1 MNKKRTLMQRLC
13 LAPHYLWCALFIIVP
28 LLFITFF
35 AFTES
40 TLGMEDAGGFTLANF
55 GKIFTDVLY
64 VNTFLT
70 SLLYA
75 FIATAV
81 CLLIAYPTAYF
92 MSGLKK
98 SGQKMMMI
106 LLMLPMWMNFLVRT
120 YTLTQ
125 ILDTNGLI
133 NQFLGLF
140 GVEPVRFLGTG
151 AAVVLGMVYNYLPYM
166 VLPIYTV
173 MSKLDTRLLEAASDL
188 GANSFQALLRVTLP
202 LTLSG
207 IISGI
212 TMVFVPSISTF
223 YVAKAMSN
231 GSISLIGD
239 VIEMEFGALNYATG
253 SSLSFV
259 LMILIFISMFLMNRF
274 GEGNEGGMMA

>member
-1 MNKKRTLMQRLC
+1 MNKRSSLTQKLC

-40 TLGMEDAGGFTLANF
+40 SLGMETTGGFTLSNF
-55 GKIFTDVLY
+55 GKIFTEGLY

-75 FIATAV
+75 FIATTV
-81 CLLIAYPTAYF
+81 CLVIAYPTAYF
-92 MSGLKK
+92 MSNLGK

-125 ILDTNGLI
+125 LLDTNGLI

-140 GVEPVRFLGTG
+140 GIAPVRFLGTG

-173 MSKLDTRLLEAASDL
+173 MSKLDRRLLEAASDL
-188 GANSFQALLRVTLP
+188 GANSLQTLLRVTLP
-202 LTLSG
+202 LTVSG

-239 VIEMEFGALNYATG
+239 VIEMEFGALNYGMG
-253 SSLSFV
+253 STLSFI